1 MSNPVQISI
10 LDAIESARLA
20 DEGLSNAISRAEK
33 NCQDWTKTVYNLFL
47 GWLSTREAGVV
58 FRIEQFRDDCL
69 SVLPVVEKSNRAYG
83 FISIR
88 AKKAGLIEW
97 VGTVK
102 SEAKSTHGTPVNCWR
117 KK

>member
-1 MSNPVQISI
+1 MSNSIQISI
-10 LDAIESARLA
+10 LDAIASSRLA
-20 DEGLSNAISRAEK
+20 DEGLGNAVARAEK
-33 NCQDWTKTVYNLFL
+33 NCPEWAETVYNLFL
-47 GWLSTREAGVV
+47 GWITTRQAGEV

-69 SVLPVVEKSNRAYG
+69 AVLPVVEKSNRAYG

-97 VGTVK
+97 AGTVK

-117 KK
+117 KI